1 MNYRTVFHNLGNIL
15 IIESLFLL
23 LPVLVAVLY
32 RETAGFAFAVT
43 AAGTFFTGMLLT
55 HFCSL
60 VKFRG
65 LQMRCLRVFPALRLP
80 APRLCRMWKN
90 SAGVFFSGAA

>member
-43 AAGTFFTGMLLT
+43 AAGTFFVTYFNP
-55 HFCSL
+55 HFCTE
-60 VKFRG
+60 
-65 LQMRCLRVFPALRLP
+65 
-80 APRLCRMWKN
+80 
-90 SAGVFFSGAA
+90 

>member
-43 AAGTFFTGMLLT
+43 AAGTF
-55 HFCSL
+55 
-60 VKFRG
+60 
-65 LQMRCLRVFPALRLP
+65 LP
-80 APRLCRMWKN
+80 VCC
-90 SAGVFFSGAA
+90 